1 MIEKVKKDHGP
12 IENFNFF
19 RFRTALSNSRE
30 EIEIEIET
38 ETETETEK
46 IEFLTCY
53 TVQYTQEK
61 SLVTLSSGNKLD
73 KKLDVHED
81 KLKIANRKYS

>member
-30 EIEIEIET
+30 EIEIDI
-38 ETETETEK
+38 ETETEK

>member
-12 IENFNFF
+12 IVNFNFF
-19 RFRTALSNSRE
+19 RFRRALSDSRE

-38 ETETETEK
+38 EK
-46 IEFLTCY
+46 IEFLMCY

-61 SLVTLSSGNKLD
+61 KFGYTVKVTTN
-73 KKLDVHED
+73 
-81 KLKIANRKYS
+81 